1 MTVDLAIVLALLVA
15 AIAMFVLNR
24 PRMDA
29 VGLIVIVALPLF
41 GVISVPEA
49 LAGFSDPNIVLIAA
63 LFVIGEGL
71 VRTGVARGVG
81 DWLHR
86 TAGSDETRLLVL
98 LMGSVALLGAVMSST
113 AVVAIFIPVV
123 LRIAQNT
130 RISPSRLMMPLSF
143 AALISGMLTLVAT
156 TPNLVISSELVRQ
169 GHAGFGF
176 FSITPIGLPVLVLG
190 VAYMLFA
197 RRWLAGSTE
206 TGGARSRRPRL
217 RDWIERYELAGRAHR
232 VQVGPHSPLAGV
244 RLDEAALRQK
254 GINLLAIERRN
265 GMGRNVL
272 RPTGRSDIRVGDV
285 LLVDARIPAEETDAL
300 LQRQDLTRIPLRTG
314 AGYLTDGSQELGMV
328 EVIVPAESAL
338 LGQTVLQAQMRREY
352 GLTVIGLRRG
362 REVVRED
369 FLNEKLGVGDTLLL
383 VGFWTDIKR
392 LQSTSDDLVVL
403 NLPADIDDVLPAG
416 SKGLH
421 ALVILALV
429 VGLMVSGLIPNVQAA
444 LIGCLLMGLTGC
456 IDFASAY
463 RSIDMKTLILIVGML
478 PFSIA
483 LQRTGGV
490 DLAAYGLMSVVGDAS
505 PRLVLAVLF
514 VATSTL
520 GLFISNTATAV
531 LMAPVAISVANDLG
545 MSPYP
550 FAMTVAVA
558 ASTAF
563 MTPISSPVNTL
574 VVGPGNYAFGDF
586 VRIGVPFSLVVL
598 LVSVLLVPIFLPLH

>member
-1 MTVDLAIVLALLVA
+1 MTVDLVIVLALLVA
-15 AIAMFVLNR
+15 AIAMFVLDR

-41 GVISVPEA
+41 GVITVPEA

-86 TAGSDETRLLVL
+86 AAGSDETRLLVL

-130 RISPSRLMMPLSF
+130 RISPSRLMMRLSF
-143 AALISGMLTLVAT
+143 ATLISGMLTLVAT

-169 GHAGFGF
+169 SHAGFGF

-190 VAYMLFA
+190 VGYMLFA
-197 RRWLAGSTE
+197 RRWLPGGTE
-206 TGGARSRRPRL
+206 AGGARSR
-217 RDWIERYELAGRAHR
+217 GRAHR
-232 VQVGPHSPLAGV
+232 VEVGRHSPLAGL

-272 RPTGRSDIRVGDV
+272 RPTGRSEIRAGDV
-285 LLVDARIPAEETDAL
+285 LLVDARIPVEETEAL
-300 LQRQDLTRIPLRTG
+300 LQRHDLTQVPLRTG

-328 EVIVPAESAL
+328 EVIVPAESTL
-338 LGQTVLQAQMRREY
+338 LGQTVLQAQLRREY

-362 REVVRED
+362 REVVRDD
-369 FLNEKLGVGDTLLL
+369 FLNEKLGVGDMLLL

-403 NLPADIDDVLPAG
+403 NLPADIDNVLPGGTKAP
-416 SKGLH
+416 H
-421 ALVILALV
+421 VLVILALV
-429 VGLMVSGLIPNVQAA
+429 VALMVSGVIPNVQAA

-456 IDFASAY
+456 IDFASSY
-463 RSIDMKTLILIVGML
+463 RSIDMKTLILIVDML

-490 DLAAYGLMSVVGDAS
+490 DLAAYGLTSLVGRAS

-514 VATSTL
+514 VVTSGL

-531 LMAPVAISVANDLG
+531 LMAPVAITVTNDLG

-563 MTPISSPVNTL
+563 MTPISSPVDTL
-574 VVGPGNYAFGDF
+574 VVGPGNYGFGDF

-598 LVSVLLVPIFLPLH
+598 LVSVLLIPVFLPLH

>member
-1 MTVDLAIVLALLVA
+1 MSVDLAIVLALLVA
-15 AIAMFVLNR
+15 AIIMFVLNR

-29 VGLIVIVALPLF
+29 VGLIVIVTLPLF
-41 GVISVPEA
+41 GVITVPEA
-49 LAGFSDPNIVLIAA
+49 LAGFSDANIVLIAA

-71 VRTGVARGVG
+71 VRTGVARRVG
-81 DWLHR
+81 DWLHA

-98 LMGSVALLGAVMSST
+98 LMGAVALLGAVMSST

-156 TPNLVISSELVRQ
+156 APNLVISAELVRQ

-190 VAYMLFA
+190 VGYMLFA

-206 TGGARSRRPRL
+206 AGGARSRRPRL

-232 VQVGPHSPLAGV
+232 VQVGQRSPLAGV
-244 RLDEAALRQK
+244 RLDEAALRQN

-272 RPTGRSDIRVGDV
+272 RPTGRSEIRVDDV

-300 LQRQDLTRIPLRTG
+300 LQRQDLTRVPLRTG

-328 EVIVPAESAL
+328 EVIVPAESTL

-362 REVVRED
+362 RDVVRDD

-383 VGFWTDIKR
+383 VGFWNDIKR
-392 LQSTSDDLVVL
+392 LQSTGDDLVVL

-416 SKGLH
+416 AKAPH

-429 VGLMVSGLIPNVQAA
+429 VGLMVSGVIPNVQAA
-444 LIGCLLMGLTGC
+444 LIGCLLMGLAGC
-456 IDFASAY
+456 IDFSSAY

-490 DLAAYGLMSVVGDAS
+490 DLAAYGLMSLVGEAS

-514 VATSTL
+514 VVTSGL

-531 LMAPVAISVANDLG
+531 LMAPVAITVANDLG

-550 FAMTVAVA
+550 FAMTVAMA

-598 LVSVLLVPIFLPLH
+598 LVSVLLIPIVLPLH